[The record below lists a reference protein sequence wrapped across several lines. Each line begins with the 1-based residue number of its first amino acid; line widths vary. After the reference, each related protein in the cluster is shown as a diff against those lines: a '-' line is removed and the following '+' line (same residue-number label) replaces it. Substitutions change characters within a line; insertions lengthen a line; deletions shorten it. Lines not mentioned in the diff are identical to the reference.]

1 MTASR
6 QRQPGRTARRIAQL
20 VLVAALVAG
29 CATSPTGRRQ
39 LMLVSEQTAI
49 AASRQQYAQTMG
61 QLSSQ
66 GKLVTDPAV
75 LKRIDTI
82 TGRLVAQAIVMR
94 PDTKSWE
101 WSVQVIDDPKMV
113 NAWCMAGG
121 KMAVYTG
128 LIQKVDPTDDELAQV
143 MGHEISHAL
152 ANHTAERMSVAMAS
166 QLGALAVGIASDSAA
181 GMAAAQSAAALA
193 ITLPNSRSSETEA
206 DRIGIEL
213 AAKAGYDPRA
223 AATLW
228 QKMEKAGGKGPPQ
241 FLSTHPAP
249 GNRQA
254 TLTALAPQMM
264 QYYQQPGP
272 RPTYQLVRN
281 IPAPAAGKPKS
292 GTPALR

>member
-1 MTASR
+1 MIRQLHRIVFAS
-6 QRQPGRTARRIAQL
+6 L
-20 VLVAALVAG
+20 VSILASA
-29 CATSPTGRRQ
+29 CATSPTGRQQ

-49 AASRQQYAQTMG
+49 AASKEEYVKNMN
-61 QLSSQ
+61 QLNAE
-66 GKLVTDPAV
+66 GKLVKDPRIV
-75 LKRIDTI
+75 NRIDTI
-82 TGRLVAQAIVMR
+82 TGRLIAQAIIMR
-94 PDTKSWE
+94 PDTRSWE

-121 KMAVYTG
+121 RMAIYTG

-166 QLGALAVGIASDSAA
+166 QLGAAAVGIATDSGAA
-181 GMAAAQSAAALA
+181 MAGAQAAAVLA
-193 ITLPNSRSSETEA
+193 ISMPNSRASESEA

-228 QKMEKAGGKGPPQ
+228 QKMEKVGGKGPPQ

-264 QYYQQPGP
+264 QYYEKPGP
-272 RPTYQLVRN
+272 RPMYQLAQNR
-281 IPAPAAGKPKS
+281 
-292 GTPALR
+292 